1 MITHIIPPLSE
12 EEMKRRIEE
21 TEQSMSTRY
30 MQLTLANEHLRA
42 DVRDL
47 IEKALTIHSLN
58 IL

>member
-1 MITHIIPPLSE
+1 MKPLIQPLSE
-12 EEMKRRIEE
+12 EEMQGRIKE

-30 MQLTLANEHLRA
+30 MQLILANKHLRS

-58 IL
+58 TP